1 MFRENVLKAKI
12 AAGQPT
18 LGVWLQMSDPSIAE
32 IASLVGYDCLILDNE
47 HGFASLDT
55 TVHMMRAAQAG
66 NATCMVRC
74 PGSDGDYM
82 KRVLDAGA
90 EALMIPMV
98 ESAAEAKAIVDACR
112 YPPQG
117 RRGYSAP
124 TVRASGYGAAPD
136 YAQRANDNLLICVQI
151 ESDKAVAQA
160 GAIAAVDGVD
170 LVFIGVA
177 DLSGSIGLL
186 GQPGDPK
193 VTRQIEKAE
202 RAIRKAGKP
211 LGTIPRPGHSLTD
224 LVGEGYSFVAGLAD
238 AYLLRAG
245 MQADVDAFRSGT
257 GSVAKPAAKSGGK
270 KARKAKGK

>member
-1 MFRENVLKAKI
+1 MFRDNALKAKI
-12 AAGQPT
+12 ARGEPT
-18 LGVWLQMSDPSIAE
+18 LGVWLQMSEPSIAE

-98 ESAAEAKAIVDACR
+98 ESAEEARAIVDACR

-136 YAQRANDNLLICVQI
+136 YAKRANENLLICLQL
-151 ESDKAVAQA
+151 ESHTAVAEA
-160 GAIAAVDGVD
+160 EAIAAVDGVD

-177 DLSGSIGLL
+177 DLSGSLGLL
-186 GQPGDPK
+186 EQPGEAK
-193 VTRQIEKAE
+193 VTAQINAAE
-202 RAIRKAGKP
+202 AAIRKAGKP
-211 LGTIPRPGHSLTD
+211 MGTIPRPGHSLTD
-224 LVGEGYSFVAGLAD
+224 LVAEGYSFVAGLAD
-238 AYLLRAG
+238 AYLIRAG
-245 MQADVDAFRSGT
+245 MQADVEAFRAGVGSG
-257 GSVAKPAAKSGGK
+257 SK
-270 KARKAKGK
+270 

>member
-1 MFRENVLKAKI
+1 MLRDNALKAKI
-12 AAGQPT
+12 LAGEPT

-74 PGSDGDYM
+74 PGSDRDYM

-98 ESAAEAKAIVDACR
+98 ESAAEARAIVDACR

-136 YAQRANDNLLICVQI
+136 YAKRANGNLLICVQI
-151 ESDKAVAQA
+151 ESDKAATKA
-160 GAIAAVDGVD
+160 REIAAVDGVD

-186 GQPGDPK
+186 EQPGNAK
-193 VTRQIEKAE
+193 VNPHIARAE
-202 RAIRKAGKP
+202 RGIRAAGKP

-224 LVGEGYSFVAGLAD
+224 LAAEGYSFVAGLAD

-245 MQADVDAFRSGT
+245 MQADVEAFRAGIAPT
-257 GSVAKPAAKSGGK
+257 GKSSSKPDVK
-270 KARKAKGK
+270 KGRKPKKK

>member
-1 MFRENVLKAKI
+1 MFRENALKAKI
-12 AAGQPT
+12 ARGETA
-18 LGVWLQMSDPSIAE
+18 LGVWLQMAQPSIAE

-47 HGFASLDT
+47 HGHGSLDT

-82 KRVLDAGA
+82 KRVLDSGA

-98 ESAAEAKAIVDACR
+98 ESAAQAKAIVDACR

-124 TVRASGYGAAPD
+124 TVRASGYGMAAD
-136 YAQRANDNLLICVQI
+136 YAKRANENLLICVQI
-151 ESDKAVAQA
+151 ESDKAADKA
-160 GAIAAVDGVD
+160 EAIAAVDGVD

-186 GQPGDPK
+186 EQPGHAK
-193 VTRQIEKAE
+193 VDAQIAKAE
-202 RAIRKAGKP
+202 KGIRKAGKP
-211 LGTIPRPGHSLTD
+211 MGTIPRPGHSLTD
-224 LVGEGYSFVAGLAD
+224 LAAEGYAFVAGLAD
-238 AYLLRAG
+238 AYLIRAG
-245 MQADVDAFRSGT
+245 MQADVEAFRAGT
-257 GSVAKPAAKSGGK
+257 ATPAK
-270 KARKAKGK
+270 KAKKPRKK